1 MARDIGDAFE
11 DLTRNAPGGRRSGS
25 DSPSNPPSKPRK
37 PAPAPAPDTARPK
50 GGLRDRLRD
59 ILKRTPAPPRP
70 TPSAPGGATQTT
82 RPKADLP
89 PGGVVTVEY
98 TPRIDGDPD
107 PGEVIWA
114 FVPFEEDPTQGKD
127 RPIVVIGRRGSKLV
141 GVPLTSKQHDNEAQV
156 PVGTGDW
163 DPKRRPSF
171 ARIWRM
177 LDVDVNDMRREGAI
191 LDRERFDL
199 VVAAVDTYYD
209 VKIAK
214 PGGKEDAPDF

>member
-11 DLTRNAPGGRRSGS
+11 DLTRNAPGGRRSGGDPAS
-25 DSPSNPPSKPRK
+25 TPRK
-37 PAPAPAPDTARPK
+37 PAAAPAPARPK

-59 ILKRTPAPPRP
+59 ILKRTPAPGRPGP
-70 TPSAPGGATQTT
+70 TPPASGGETRTT

-89 PGGVVTVEY
+89 PEGVVTVEY
-98 TPRIDGDPD
+98 APRIDGDPD

-156 PVGTGDW
+156 AVGTGDW
-163 DPKRRPSF
+163 DPKGRPSF

-214 PGGKEDAPDF
+214 PGGKDEAPDF